1 MTQEEYDTLT
11 EKFIKIKSEYCPSKS
26 FDIHYS
32 QIMKYGAIMG
42 LIFGMIFPAIL
53 LFLAY
58 YAFMSFAGVVG
69 LVGMGIL
76 SIAGTILALKQ
87 CYRTI
92 CIFKIRGEIC
102 GDKTKD

>member
-11 EKFIKIKSEYCPSKS
+11 EKFIKIKSEYYPSKS

-42 LIFGMIFPAIL
+42 LVFGMIFPAIL
-53 LFLAY
+53 LFIAY
-58 YAFMSFAGVVG
+58 YAFTSFTGVVG
-69 LVGMGIL
+69 LVVAGIFSL
-76 SIAGTILALKQ
+76 AATILTMRVF
-87 CYRTI
+87 YRTI